1 MRPKSYTWDNAMV
14 EGRRRLAQTG
24 TDITQWDREL
34 AELDDPT
41 RLFVSPMTIAVIA
54 TKT

>member
-1 MRPKSYTWDNAMV
+1 VRDAV
-14 EGRRRLAQTG
+14 AQTG

-41 RLFVSPMTIAVIA
+41 RLFVSPMTIALIA

>member
-24 TDITQWDREL
+24 TDI
-34 AELDDPT
+34 
-41 RLFVSPMTIAVIA
+41 PMTIAVIA